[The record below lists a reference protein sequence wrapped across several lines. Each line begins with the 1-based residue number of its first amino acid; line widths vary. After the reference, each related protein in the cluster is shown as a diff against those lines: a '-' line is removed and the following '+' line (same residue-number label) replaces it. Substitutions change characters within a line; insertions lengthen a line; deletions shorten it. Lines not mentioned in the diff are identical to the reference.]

1 MKKIL
6 RPLFLALVVL
16 FGTTSCMEEF
26 LESEPYTQL
35 TSANYYKT
43 PEDLYQS
50 LVGCYQ
56 QLRGGYG
63 DFFQFL
69 NIAGDDCY
77 GGGGAT
83 DAYGNQI
90 WDEFTHYN
98 DLEINRY
105 TWASKVWRAIRRC
118 HVVVEQAEN
127 VDWNGQESLKVQYI
141 AEARMLRA
149 YWYFMTQACFGH
161 IPLVTRSDQLEIEG
175 QADPDEVYAYIV
187 EDLKFAIENL
197 PSVRFSQM
205 ATDQNGRLTKWFAEG
220 FAARVFLFYT
230 GYYGKSELPGMTKN
244 EVIGYLDDV
253 IKNSG
258 HALLPSFSSLW
269 PWSMRKDYWSKQP
282 LYVGTQDLA
291 YAGECSEEIVFA
303 IKMWC
308 ASAGRFQHSQYMG
321 MRGIPKVGAYDPF
334 MDGWGMATITKKAY
348 DWFEEGDTRRFA
360 SIINIAAEGIPCDG
374 TDQREFTGY
383 VHKKYQNLTSPT
395 DPTKGYPQYLGASNG
410 QWNPQD
416 QYVMRYSDIL
426 LMAAELKLDTDPSTA
441 LQYVNLVRNRAF
453 ENTDH
458 AFSGSLTKQMILDE
472 RAREFLFEGLRY
484 HDVLRQGVATAKT
497 ILDVA
502 GDPVLNNKIPATKKI
517 DWPIEKQGLF
527 MIPYSDVSLSNGKL
541 QQNPGW

>member
-1 MKKIL
+1 
-6 RPLFLALVVL
+6 
-16 FGTTSCMEEF
+16 MEKF
-26 LESEPYTQL
+26 LESEPMTEL

-43 PEDLYQS
+43 PDDLFQS
-50 LVGCYQ
+50 LVGCYN

-69 NIAGDDCY
+69 NIAADDCY

-118 HVVVEQAEN
+118 TVVVEQAEN
-127 VDWNGQESLKVQYI
+127 VDWGKNTNLKNQYV

-149 YWYFMTQACFGH
+149 YWYYLTQACFGH
-161 IPLVTRSDQLEIEG
+161 IPLITTSDQLEIEG
-175 QADPDEVYAYIV
+175 QADPDVIYEYIA
-187 EDLKFAIENL
+187 EDLKFAIANL
-197 PSVRFSQM
+197 PAVQFSQM
-205 ATDQNGRLTKWFAEG
+205 ATEENGRVTKWFAEG

-230 GYYGKSELPGMTKN
+230 GYYGKSEMPGLTKSQ
-244 EVIGYLDDV
+244 VVGYLDDV
-253 IKNSG
+253 IANSG
-258 HALLPSFSSLW
+258 HKLLPSFSSLW

-282 LYVGTQDLA
+282 LYVGTQDLE
-291 YAGECSEEIVFA
+291 YAGECSAEIVFA
-303 IKMWC
+303 IKNWV

-334 MDGWGMATITKKAY
+334 VDGWGMATITKKAY
-348 DWFEEGDTRRFA
+348 DWFEPTDTRRFA
-360 SIINIAAEGIPCDG
+360 SIINIAEEGIPCDG
-374 TDQREFTGY
+374 TDQREFTGF
-383 VHKKYQNLTSPT
+383 VHKKYQNLTHPS
-395 DPTKGYPQYLGASNG
+395 DPSKGYPQYLGGTNS

-426 LMAAELKLDTDPSTA
+426 LMAAELKLDTDAATA
-441 LQYVNLVRNRAF
+441 LKYVNMVRERAF
-453 ENTDH
+453 ENADH
-458 AFSGSLTKQMILDE
+458 NLTSVTKQDILDE
-472 RAREFLFEGLRY
+472 RAREFVFEGLRY

-502 GDPVLNNKIPATKKI
+502 GDPVLNNKIPEIKKI

-541 QQNPGW
+541 LQNPGW

>member
-6 RPLFLALVVL
+6 AYFVTSLAVL
-16 FGTTSCMEEF
+16 CGTTSCMEEF
-26 LESEPYTQL
+26 LESEPMTQL

-90 WDEFTHYN
+90 WDEFVHYN

-118 HVVVEQAEN
+118 SVVVEQAEN
-127 VDWNGQESLKVQYI
+127 VEWGDKEALKTQYV

-149 YWYFMTQACFGH
+149 YWYYLTQACFGH
-161 IPLVTRSDQLEIEG
+161 IPLVTSSDQLEIEG

-197 PSVRFSQM
+197 PAVQFSRM
-205 ATDQNGRLTKWFAEG
+205 ASEENGRVTKWFAEG

-230 GYYGKSELPGMTKN
+230 GYYGKTELPGMTKSD
-244 EVIGYLDDV
+244 VIGYLDDV
-253 IKNSG
+253 IRNSG
-258 HALLPSFSSLW
+258 HKLLPSFSSLW

-282 LYVGTQDLA
+282 LYVGTKDLT

-303 IKMWC
+303 IKCWC

-321 MRGIPKVGAYDPF
+321 MRGIPAVGAYAPF
-334 MDGWGMATITKKAY
+334 MDGWGMATITPKAY
-348 DWFEEGDTRRFA
+348 NWYEEGDTRRFA
-360 SIINIAAEGIPCDG
+360 SIINIAEEGIPCDG
-374 TDQREFTGY
+374 TDQREFTGF
-383 VHKKYQNLTSPT
+383 VHKKYQNLTHPT
-395 DPTKGYPQYLGASNG
+395 DPTKGYPQYLGATNG

-416 QYVMRYSDIL
+416 QYIMRYSDIL
-426 LMAAELKLDTDPSTA
+426 LMAAELKLDTDPTTA
-441 LQYVNLVRNRAF
+441 RQYVNMVRDRAF
-453 ENTDH
+453 ENTAH
-458 AFSGSLTKQMILDE
+458 ELSSVTKQDILDE

-484 HDVLRQGVATAKT
+484 HDVLRQGVAVAKT

-502 GDPVLNNKIPATKKI
+502 GETVLNNKIPAVKKI
-517 DWPIEKQGLF
+517 DWPVEKQGLF

-541 QQNPGW
+541 IQNPGW